1 MEKNTERTLPRTN
14 ILSIVPLRGK
24 VAFPGTIIS
33 FEVGRDITLKAI
45 ERASAGTDRLVFI
58 CAQRETEK
66 DEITA
71 EDIYSVGTVARIKQV
86 SQLPGGTIRVVA
98 EGQYRA
104 RARAIRFESGYF
116 YAVADEIKAVHGDE
130 VLEEAYFRTARE
142 MVRDVLLA
150 DGKIGKDILAQLEA
164 CTDPDAYVDM
174 TVSAMRVRLEV
185 KQEILEEESVVERL
199 KLFERCLNDELE
211 IAKIEKKIAST
222 VRQNIDRSQ
231 KDYFLR
237 EQLKAIHGELGDDG
251 KETDE
256 YRNKILAKKLPEEV
270 EKKCLKELD
279 RLDKMQSTSPE
290 YTVVTGYLDWILD
303 LPWNE
308 ETKDTEKLSDCVAV
322 LEADHYGLEKI
333 KERIAEYLAVLKL
346 TGNMKAPILCFVGPP
361 GVGKTSIAK
370 SIARALGRKFVRMS
384 LGGVRDEA
392 EIRGH
397 RRTYV
402 GAMPGRIIYAMKGAG
417 SVNPVFLLDEIDKIS
432 SDMRGDPASA
442 LLEVLDPEQNST
454 FRDRYL
460 EVPYDLSKVLFISTA
475 NTLDTIPA
483 PLRDRMEIIELSGYT
498 LEEKTEIA
506 KRYLIPKQLKAN
518 GLTEENA
525 EFTDDGV
532 MSVVEGYTLE
542 AGVRTLERTIGTVCR
557 KIAVKYADDRALP
570 KVTVDAAEVKKLL
583 GAPRFLPDEGLSEE
597 EVGAVTGL
605 AWTAVGGTTLTVEA
619 TVMPGK
625 GEVRLTGKLGDV
637 MKESALA
644 AISFIR
650 AHAEKY
656 GIPEEKFQT
665 SDIHIH
671 VPEGATPKDGPSAGV
686 TIATAILSAFTG
698 RPVRKDVAMT
708 GEITLRGKVLPIGGL
723 KEKSLAAR
731 RVGIRK
737 VIIPKDNQ
745 KDLEELP
752 ETVRRDITFYP
763 VSSADEV
770 FALAVRET
778 APEKP
783 KPRTPRKK
791 GPVIPVAGDP
801 VSPAVRCDR
810 A

>member
-1 MEKNTERTLPRTN
+1 M
-14 ILSIVPLRGK
+14 SIVPLRGK

-86 SQLPGGTIRVVA
+86 SQLPGSTIRVVA

-104 RARAIRFESGYF
+104 RARAIRFESGYY

-279 RLDKMQSTSPE
+279 RLDKMQATSPE

-308 ETKDTEKLSDCVAV
+308 
-322 LEADHYGLEKI
+322 
-333 KERIAEYLAVLKL
+333 
-346 TGNMKAPILCFVGPP
+346 
-361 GVGKTSIAK
+361 
-370 SIARALGRKFVRMS
+370 
-384 LGGVRDEA
+384 
-392 EIRGH
+392 
-397 RRTYV
+397 
-402 GAMPGRIIYAMKGAG
+402 
-417 SVNPVFLLDEIDKIS
+417 
-432 SDMRGDPASA
+432 
-442 LLEVLDPEQNST
+442 
-454 FRDRYL
+454 
-460 EVPYDLSKVLFISTA
+460 
-475 NTLDTIPA
+475 
-483 PLRDRMEIIELSGYT
+483 
-498 LEEKTEIA
+498 
-506 KRYLIPKQLKAN
+506 
-518 GLTEENA
+518 
-525 EFTDDGV
+525 
-532 MSVVEGYTLE
+532 
-542 AGVRTLERTIGTVCR
+542 
-557 KIAVKYADDRALP
+557 
-570 KVTVDAAEVKKLL
+570 
-583 GAPRFLPDEGLSEE
+583 
-597 EVGAVTGL
+597 
-605 AWTAVGGTTLTVEA
+605 
-619 TVMPGK
+619 
-625 GEVRLTGKLGDV
+625 
-637 MKESALA
+637 
-644 AISFIR
+644 
-650 AHAEKY
+650 
-656 GIPEEKFQT
+656 
-665 SDIHIH
+665 
-671 VPEGATPKDGPSAGV
+671 
-686 TIATAILSAFTG
+686 
-698 RPVRKDVAMT
+698 
-708 GEITLRGKVLPIGGL
+708 
-723 KEKSLAAR
+723 
-731 RVGIRK
+731 
-737 VIIPKDNQ
+737 
-745 KDLEELP
+745 
-752 ETVRRDITFYP
+752 
-763 VSSADEV
+763 
-770 FALAVRET
+770 
-778 APEKP
+778 
-783 KPRTPRKK
+783 
-791 GPVIPVAGDP
+791 
-801 VSPAVRCDR
+801 
-810 A
+810 

>member
-104 RARAIRFESGYF
+104 RARAIRFESGYY

-237 EQLKAIHGELGDDG
+237 EQLKAIHTELGDDG
-251 KETDE
+251 KEADE
-256 YRNKILAKKLPEEV
+256 YRAKIRAKGLPEEV

-279 RLDKMQSTSPE
+279 RLDKMQATSPE

-346 TGNMKAPILCFVGPP
+346 TGDMKAPILCFVGPP

-384 LGGVRDEA
+384 LGGVKDEA

-442 LLEVLDPEQNST
+442 LLEVLDPEQNAT

-460 EVPYDLSKVLFISTA
+460 EVPYDLSKVLFITTA

-532 MSVVEGYTLE
+532 TSVVEGYTLE

-752 ETVRRDITFYP
+752 ETVKRDIAFYP

-770 FALAVRET
+770 FALAVREA

-791 GPVIPVAGDP
+791 GPVIPVGDDP

>member
-104 RARAIRFESGYF
+104 RARAIRFESGYY

-279 RLDKMQSTSPE
+279 RLDKMQATSPE

-346 TGNMKAPILCFVGPP
+346 TGDMKAPILCFVGPP

-384 LGGVRDEA
+384 LGGVKDEA

-460 EVPYDLSKVLFISTA
+460 EVPYDLSKVLFITTA
-475 NTLDTIPA
+475 NTLDTIPT

-532 MSVVEGYTLE
+532 TSVVEGYTLE

-570 KVTVDAAEVKKLL
+570 KVTVDAAGVKKLL

-752 ETVRRDITFYP
+752 ETVKRDIAFYP

-770 FALAVRET
+770 FALAVLGG

-791 GPVIPVAGDP
+791 GPVIPVGGDP